1 MTTSDNQ
8 HAKTPKYA
16 ILKELF
22 LFVFP
27 LPVFF
32 VLHRWN
38 DVKALVS
45 FSDCLPSL
53 CILLVL
59 SLVVFFVAR
68 LMFRNW
74 QKASL
79 FSVAVLSVFL
89 FYPFNDLANAHVPLL
104 ERPLLSFLLLVIIS
118 FLFFLLLLR
127 IKHYPVR
134 LKKFLTILLTALISF
149 EIILLLYHGPEKSP
163 SPPAPFFQKKE
174 VASRQMARPP
184 VYVILMDEYA
194 GTDVLKKYASFD
206 NQFFCSQLQS
216 LGFSVI
222 NHPKSNYRYTIYS
235 VASLLNGD
243 YNPYPAVGNYTP
255 SLSRITHN
263 RVVSSFHELGYD
275 FINIS
280 PFTIHE
286 QQRFY
291 KYFFLPA
298 NSDLILKPTILDDII
313 EFLPFFITRRLPD
326 KYLFEKLVNQKAAFN
341 KKVLER
347 LMVVS
352 MEKKTAPVFCY
363 THVMMPHGFY
373 ARDSSGNINTPFL
386 TNLNIQPKDKQD
398 AYLQYLAYTNKTILP
413 YMSQLKKNTGDSA
426 IILLISDHGSRDIA
440 AGKDKALAFPNFAA
454 VYYPKGMKMNWY
466 DSISNVNFFR
476 VLLSDISG
484 KKVGLLKDSV
494 IIR

>member
-1 MTTSDNQ
+1 MRTADIQ
-8 HAKTPKYA
+8 QDKMPKHAL
-16 ILKELF
+16 LKELF
-22 LFVFP
+22 LFVLP
-27 LPVFF
+27 VPVFF

-45 FSDCLPSL
+45 FSDCFSSL
-53 CILLVL
+53 SMLIVL

-68 LMFRNW
+68 LVFRNI
-74 QKASL
+74 QKAAL

-89 FYPFNDLANAHVPLL
+89 FYPFNDIANAHVPFL

-118 FLFFLLLLR
+118 LLFLLLLLR
-127 IKHYPVR
+127 VKHYPVR
-134 LKKFLTILLTALISF
+134 LKNFLSILLTTLISF
-149 EIILLLYHGPEKSP
+149 EILMLLYHGLEKSP

-174 VASRQMARPP
+174 IANQQMAMPP

-194 GTDVLKKYASFD
+194 GTDVLKQYASFD
-206 NQFFCSQLQS
+206 NQLFCSQLQS

-222 NHPKSNYRYTIYS
+222 NQPKSNYRYTIYS
-235 VASLLNGD
+235 IASLLNGD

-255 SLSRITHN
+255 SLSRITRN
-263 RVVSSFHELGYD
+263 RVVSSFYELGYD

-286 QQRFY
+286 EQRFY

-298 NSDLILKPTILDDII
+298 NSDLILRPTILDDII

-341 KKVLER
+341 KKVLDR

-352 MEKKTAPVFCY
+352 KGKKTAPVFCY
-363 THVMMPHGFY
+363 SHIMMPHGFY
-373 ARDSSGNINTPFL
+373 ARDSSGNVNTPFL
-386 TNLNIQPKDKQD
+386 TNLNIQTKDKQA

-413 YMSQLKKNTGDSA
+413 YVSQLKKNTGDSA
-426 IILLISDHGSRDIA
+426 IIMLISDHGSRDIA
-440 AGKDKALAFPNFAA
+440 AGKDKALAFSNFAA
-454 VYYPKGMKMNWY
+454 VYYPKGMKMSWY
-466 DSISNVNFFR
+466 EGISNVNFFR
-476 VLLSDISG
+476 VLFSDISG